1 LPSHP
6 ASENPAPPETA
17 PRAVTGL
24 VVAGAVLLGL
34 INADVSLKADDVGS
48 LHAVLG
54 RGAR

>member
-1 LPSHP
+1 MPSHP

-17 PRAVTGL
+17 ARAVTGL